1 MIRKRI
7 LPIAAILTGI
17 LMSGAPTV
25 RAAGP
30 PAALPGSPAGTWRLV
45 PLTNSQVPAA
55 WVINTEN
62 GDTYL
67 CGAGSSEGKATI
79 ACLEAVFPPS
89 HAK

>member
-1 MIRKRI
+1 MIRKLI
-7 LPIAAILTGI
+7 LPAVAILTNL
-17 LMSGAPTV
+17 LMTGTPTV
-25 RAAGP
+25 HAAGP

-55 WVINTEN
+55 WVINTET

>member
-1 MIRKRI
+1 MIRQRI
-7 LPIAAILTGI
+7 LTVAAVLMGLFITGTP
-17 LMSGAPTV
+17 AV

-30 PAALPGSPAGTWRLV
+30 PAALPDSPAGTWRLV
-45 PLTNSQVPAA
+45 PLTNSRVPAA
-55 WVINTEN
+55 WVINTET

-67 CGAGSSEGKATI
+67 CGTGSFQGKATI